1 MAAQSTKLEVEV
13 KFLVTNLPNMRQ
25 KLLGAGAVLKKARVY
40 ERNIRFDTPDEALL
54 QKWELLR
61 LRQDTAVRITF
72 KGPASEDLTSEVKVR
87 EELEL
92 TVDDFD
98 TAVTIFTRLGF
109 HPIQVYEKYRE
120 TFQLGGVELVLDEM
134 PYGDFIELEGS
145 EGEIKTTAV
154 ALDLDWDKR
163 ILGNY
168 LGLMSELKTFHNL
181 PFNDLTFD
189 NFRDTAV
196 SITDILPTQ

>member
-1 MAAQSTKLEVEV
+1 MSDQSSKLEVEV
-13 KFLVTNLPNMRQ
+13 KFLVANLSAMRQ
-25 KLLGAGAVLKKARVY
+25 KLLEAGAVLHKARVY
-40 ERNIRFDTPDEALL
+40 ERNIRFDTVDEALL

-72 KGPASEDLTSEVKVR
+72 KGPSVADLTSEAKVR

-98 TAVTIFTRLGF
+98 TAVTIFTRLGY

-120 TFQLGGVELVLDEM
+120 TFQMGGVEIVLDEM
-134 PYGDFIELEGS
+134 PFGNFMELEG
-145 EGEIKTTAV
+145 EEAEIKATAV
-154 ALDLDWDKR
+154 ALNLDWDKR
-163 ILGNY
+163 VLGNY

-196 SITDILPTQ
+196 SIADILPTA

>member
-1 MAAQSTKLEVEV
+1 MSAQPTNLEVEV
-13 KFLVTNLPNMRQ
+13 KFLLANLPDMRH
-25 KLLGAGAVLKKARVY
+25 KLLAAGAVLKKERVY

-72 KGPASEDLTSEVKVR
+72 KGPAIEDLTSEVKVR

-98 TAVTIFTRLGF
+98 TAVTIFTRLGY

-120 TFQLGGVELVLDEM
+120 TFQLGGVEIVFDEM
-134 PYGDFIELEGS
+134 PYGDFMELEGS
-145 EGEIKTTAV
+145 ESEIKTTAV
-154 ALDLDWDKR
+154 AIGLDWDKR
-163 ILGNY
+163 VLGNY
-168 LGLMSELKTFHNL
+168 LGLMAELKAFHSL
-181 PFNDLTFD
+181 PFDDLTFE
-189 NFRDTAV
+189 NFQDTAV
-196 SITDILPTQ
+196 SIADILPAQ